1 MLPCDQSALGSSS
14 VAWTDKGVP
23 KDLKLNVR
31 KVWGLIP
38 TFVEVAGEKLVGRP
52 FCPTP
57 S

>member
-14 VAWTDKGVP
+14 VVWTDKGVP

-52 FCPTP
+52 FWPTP